1 MKHGEAAARQAV
13 EDARLGVI
21 RACGELREAE
31 MFLDAIKTNG
41 GPEVGGAAARAASSA
56 DVANTHQSNIRE
68 QVQPSKVIHAD
79 YAPDEYA
86 ESQLLEAASALQKA
100 ALVLGAHLIRH
111 WFDER
116 LLARAQSDLMQ
127 IQVQMLAKLQR
138 LNARTI
144 NDLSA
149 SQGDDHGRVAVGDVE
164 DKLVNVRAAH
174 RERLVEALAAAGVEA
189 EGDFDSEA
197 PLGVVGDCVDGDGG
211 GPSVA

>member
-1 MKHGEAAARQAV
+1 MMRREAAARQAV
-13 EDARLGVI
+13 EDARLDVI

-31 MFLDAIKTNG
+31 MFLDAVKSD
-41 GPEVGGAAARAASSA
+41 ERSAVSSAASA
-56 DVANTHQSNIRE
+56 AGVANTHQSNIRE
-68 QVQPSKVIHAD
+68 QVQPGKVIHAD

-86 ESQLLEAASALQKA
+86 ESRLLEAASALQKA
-100 ALVLGAHLIRH
+100 ALVLGSPLIRH

-116 LLARAQSDLMQ
+116 RLARAQSDLMQ

-164 DKLVNVRAAH
+164 DELVDVRAAH
-174 RERLVEALAAAGVEA
+174 RERLVEALAAAGIEA
-189 EGDFDSEA
+189 EGDFAREA

-211 GPSVA
+211 GPGVA